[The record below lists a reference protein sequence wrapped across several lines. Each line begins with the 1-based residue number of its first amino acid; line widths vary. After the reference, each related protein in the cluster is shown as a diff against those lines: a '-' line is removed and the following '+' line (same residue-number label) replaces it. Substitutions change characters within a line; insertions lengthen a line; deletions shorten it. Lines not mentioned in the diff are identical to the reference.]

1 MQESLANNVQFCSP
15 GAARGSS
22 FLWRVESLRGGER
35 RLWSW
40 GTAVVRQ
47 LGQEE
52 EEEEEALAVR
62 HLWGN
67 LGILLQGRNAALL
80 ASLLLPY
87 YSRWGQTCKE
97 VRNCLV

>member
-1 MQESLANNVQFCSP
+1 MQKSLANNVQFCSP
-15 GAARGSS
+15 GAAGGPG
-22 FLWRVESLRGGER
+22 FLSYTRVESLRGGER

-52 EEEEEALAVR
+52 EEEEKALAVR

-80 ASLLLPY
+80 ASLLLPCH
-87 YSRWGQTCKE
+87 SRWGQTC
-97 VRNCLV
+97 

>member
-1 MQESLANNVQFCSP
+1 M
-15 GAARGSS
+15 
-22 FLWRVESLRGGER
+22 RGGER

-47 LGQEE
+47 LGQ

-80 ASLLLPY
+80 VSLLLPCH
-87 YSRWGQTCKE
+87 SRWGQTCKE
-97 VRNCLV
+97 VRNSLFGVEKRRTKSNRSGLCSLAFLIFHPTTKR

>member
-1 MQESLANNVQFCSP
+1 MQESLANSVQFCSP

-52 EEEEEALAVR
+52 EEEALAVR

-67 LGILLQGRNAALL
+67 LVILLQGRNAALL
-80 ASLLLPY
+80 ASLLLPCH
-87 YSRWGQTCKE
+87 SRWGQTCKE
-97 VRNCLV
+97 VRNSLV

>member
-1 MQESLANNVQFCSP
+1 M
-15 GAARGSS
+15 
-22 FLWRVESLRGGER
+22 RGGER

-47 LGQEE
+47 LGQ

-80 ASLLLPY
+80 ASFLLPVIVVGG
-87 YSRWGQTCKE
+87 RLARRCVTLWCGEKE
-97 VRNCLV
+97 D